1 MVDYLWQFSA
11 IGLHLP
17 NALHR
22 AQGNFVQPPDR
33 GNIYMETRHA
43 IISFSQG
50 EKVKSGLIWCT
61 HCVQILQNLAVP
73 EQNGALQLLNSLI
86 AMIANEAQ
94 VARQVSGDPVW
105 LEVDKHLNNA
115 RIMIESGVS
124 NEAEYHFTQALSQ
137 VNRIS
142 QKAMTHLMD
151 EGLLS

>member
-1 MVDYLWQFSA
+1 MVDFLWQFSA
-11 IGLHLP
+11 IGLCLP
-17 NALHR
+17 NALR
-22 AQGNFVQPPDR
+22 WAEGNSF
-33 GNIYMETRHA
+33 NIQFEAFLYMETRHA

-50 EKVKSGLIWCT
+50 EKVKSGLIWCS

-73 EQNGALQLLNSLI
+73 EQKGALQLLNSLI

-142 QKAMTHLMD
+142 QKAMTHLIN